1 MITASPRLL
10 LIIRLARPLE
20 PIVPTSKPIG
30 LRQWIWRAF
39 VRSALIPLVLVETA
53 LIAIYLLTNNAIRDA
68 QVEHLR
74 ETALNDL
81 QAAVSLESRLISEQ
95 LSQVSSL
102 TQLYRNLT
110 AQALQGEAPQQ
121 TPNLALSDDGVRYSP
136 SDDGG
141 AAVFYSNATAPERHD
156 LQKIARLRQL
166 EPLMKEIE
174 ARNPLVASLY
184 FNSWDSFN
192 HIYPWFFT
200 LDQYPADMDIPKYNF
215 YYLADAKHNPSR
227 GVVWTDVYLD
237 PAGHGWM
244 MSATAPVYR
253 GDFLEGVVGIDIT
266 VSGILEQIGQ
276 VQVPWG
282 GYAMLVSDDLSIMAL
297 PEPGE
302 ADFGLA
308 ELTEHSYLDAIRRE
322 VFKPEDF
329 QLDRRPE
336 TAELAAA
343 ISGASSG
350 VQQVMLGGRPQLVA
364 WTTVAQTGWHLLAV
378 VDEAAVFR
386 QTNALAS
393 RYQQIGYLLIAG
405 LVLFYIGFFAL
416 MWLRARQLSGALLT
430 PIAGISRMLG
440 EIGVGRW
447 QPQPAESQIR
457 ELDEMCRHTQDI
469 GSRLAY
475 SESERWEAQRRLE
488 LVLESATES
497 LWEYDMP
504 NHRLRIRGGM
514 GTRFGLPSGQLSDSE
529 FRRRIH
535 PDDLPQALAQIE
547 RVSRGLQQR
556 YEAEYRFADTQGHYH
571 WLLSRGRVLEHDPD
585 TGMAKILAGTHVDI
599 DALKRVEEELRAATL
614 QAQAASEAK
623 GRLLSGISHEL
634 RTPLNAILGFAQL
647 MRMDCDDESQS
658 EAAEYLDEILLASR
672 HLNQLLG
679 EILEWS
685 SLQNEPAQLELQ
697 AVDVCK
703 LMRECAE
710 LVSLEV
716 QQRGLHLQLQLP
728 DEPLQVLAEPRR
740 LRQVLLNLLSN
751 AMKYNVPDGHI
762 SLRTETSPGHVRL
775 LVEDTGLGIEPAQQA
790 QVFEPF
796 QRLGREN
803 SMIQGTG
810 IGLSLCLEFARL
822 MNGQLGLHSEPG
834 VGSRFWI
841 ELPRLAPAALQ

>member
-1 MITASPRLL
+1 MIAALPRPSLTV
-10 LIIRLARPLE
+10 RLARPLE

-110 AQALQGEAPQQ
+110 AQALQGVAPGQV
-121 TPNLALSDDGVRYSP
+121 PELALSDEGVRYSP

-447 QPQPAESQIR
+447 QPQPAQSQIR

-585 TGMAKILAGTHVDI
+585 TGVAKILAGTHVDI

>member
-74 ETALNDL
+74 QTALNDL

-110 AQALQGEAPQQ
+110 AQALQGVAPGQV
-121 TPNLALSDDGVRYSP
+121 PELALSDEGVRYSP

-244 MSATAPVYR
+244 MSATAPVYH

-447 QPQPAESQIR
+447 QPQPAQSQIR

-585 TGMAKILAGTHVDI
+585 TGVAKILAGTHVDI

>member
-1 MITASPRLL
+1 
-10 LIIRLARPLE
+10 
-20 PIVPTSKPIG
+20 
-30 LRQWIWRAF
+30 
-39 VRSALIPLVLVETA
+39 
-53 LIAIYLLTNNAIRDA
+53 
-68 QVEHLR
+68 
-74 ETALNDL
+74 
-81 QAAVSLESRLISEQ
+81 
-95 LSQVSSL
+95 
-102 TQLYRNLT
+102 
-110 AQALQGEAPQQ
+110 
-121 TPNLALSDDGVRYSP
+121 
-136 SDDGG
+136 
-141 AAVFYSNATAPERHD
+141 
-156 LQKIARLRQL
+156 
-166 EPLMKEIE
+166 
-174 ARNPLVASLY
+174 
-184 FNSWDSFN
+184 
-192 HIYPWFFT
+192 
-200 LDQYPADMDIPKYNF
+200 
-215 YYLADAKHNPSR
+215 
-227 GVVWTDVYLD
+227 
-237 PAGHGWM
+237 
-244 MSATAPVYR
+244 
-253 GDFLEGVVGIDIT
+253 
-266 VSGILEQIGQ
+266 
-276 VQVPWG
+276 
-282 GYAMLVSDDLSIMAL
+282 MLVSDDLSIMAL

-556 YEAEYRFADTQGHYH
+556 YEAEYRFADTQGRYH

-585 TGMAKILAGTHVDI
+585 TGVAKILAGTHVDI

>member
-110 AQALQGEAPQQ
+110 AQALQGVAPGQV
-121 TPNLALSDDGVRYSP
+121 PELALSDEGVRYSP

-447 QPQPAESQIR
+447 QPEPAQSQIR

-514 GTRFGLPSGQLSDSE
+514 VTRFGLPSGQLSDSE

-571 WLLSRGRVLEHDPD
+571 WLLSRGRVLAHDPD
-585 TGMAKILAGTHVDI
+585 TGVAKILAGTHVDI

-803 SMIQGTG
+803 SMIQGTR

>member
-1 MITASPRLL
+1 M
-10 LIIRLARPLE
+10 
-20 PIVPTSKPIG
+20 PTSKPIG

-110 AQALQGEAPQQ
+110 AQALQSEAPQQ
-121 TPNLALSDDGVRYSP
+121 TPKLALSDDGVRYSP

-244 MSATAPVYR
+244 MSATAPVYH

-447 QPQPAESQIR
+447 QPQPAQSQIR
-457 ELDEMCRHTQDI
+457 ELDEMCRHTHDI

-585 TGMAKILAGTHVDI
+585 TGVAKILAGTHVDI

-623 GRLLSGISHEL
+623 GRL
-634 RTPLNAILGFAQL
+634 
-647 MRMDCDDESQS
+647 
-658 EAAEYLDEILLASR
+658 
-672 HLNQLLG
+672 
-679 EILEWS
+679 
-685 SLQNEPAQLELQ
+685 
-697 AVDVCK
+697 
-703 LMRECAE
+703 
-710 LVSLEV
+710 
-716 QQRGLHLQLQLP
+716 
-728 DEPLQVLAEPRR
+728 
-740 LRQVLLNLLSN
+740 
-751 AMKYNVPDGHI
+751 
-762 SLRTETSPGHVRL
+762 
-775 LVEDTGLGIEPAQQA
+775 
-790 QVFEPF
+790 
-796 QRLGREN
+796 
-803 SMIQGTG
+803 
-810 IGLSLCLEFARL
+810 
-822 MNGQLGLHSEPG
+822 
-834 VGSRFWI
+834 
-841 ELPRLAPAALQ
+841 

>member
-1 MITASPRLL
+1 MITAPPRLL

-110 AQALQGEAPQQ
+110 AQALQGVAPGQV
-121 TPNLALSDDGVRYSP
+121 PELALSDEGVRYSP

-447 QPQPAESQIR
+447 QPEPAQSQIR

-514 GTRFGLPSGQLSDSE
+514 VTRFGLPSGQLSDSE

-571 WLLSRGRVLEHDPD
+571 WLLSRGRVLAHDPD
-585 TGMAKILAGTHVDI
+585 TGVAKILAGTHVDI

>member
-20 PIVPTSKPIG
+20 PIVPTSKPTG

-110 AQALQGEAPQQ
+110 AQALQSEAPQQ

-556 YEAEYRFADTQGHYH
+556 YEAEYRFADTQGRYH

-585 TGMAKILAGTHVDI
+585 TGVAKILAGTHVDI

-710 LVSLEV
+710 LVSLDV

>member
-110 AQALQGEAPQQ
+110 AQVLQGIAPGQV
-121 TPNLALSDDGVRYSP
+121 PELALSDEGVRYSP

-244 MSATAPVYR
+244 MSATAPVYH

-447 QPQPAESQIR
+447 QPQPAQSQIR

-571 WLLSRGRVLEHDPD
+571 WLLSRGRVLEHDRD
-585 TGMAKILAGTHVDI
+585 TGVAKILAGTHVDI

-647 MRMDCDDESQS
+647 MRMDCDDESQA

-697 AVDVCK
+697 PVNVCE

-710 LVSLEV
+710 LVSLDI
-716 QQRGLHLQLQLP
+716 QQRGLRLDLSLP
-728 DEPLQVLAEPRR
+728 DEHLLVLAEPRR

-751 AMKYNVPDGHI
+751 AMKYNVPEGHI
-762 SLRTETSPGHVRL
+762 SLRAETSPGHVRL

>member
-20 PIVPTSKPIG
+20 PIVPTSKPTG

-110 AQALQGEAPQQ
+110 AQALQSEAPQQ

-237 PAGHGWM
+237 PAGHGWI

-514 GTRFGLPSGQLSDSE
+514 GPRFGLPSGHLSDSE

-556 YEAEYRFADTQGHYH
+556 YEAEYRFADTQGRYH

-585 TGMAKILAGTHVDI
+585 TGVAKILAGTHVDI

-841 ELPRLAPAALQ
+841 ELPRLAPAPLQ

>member
-1 MITASPRLL
+1 M
-10 LIIRLARPLE
+10 
-20 PIVPTSKPIG
+20 PTPKPIG

-39 VRSALIPLVLVETA
+39 VRSALIPLVLVEA
-53 LIAIYLLTNNAIRDA
+53 GLIAIYLLTNSAIRDA
-68 QVEHLR
+68 QIEHLR

-81 QAAVSLESRLISEQ
+81 QASASLESRLISEQ
-95 LSQVSSL
+95 LEQVASL
-102 TQLYRNLT
+102 TELYRNLT
-110 AQALQGEAPQQ
+110 AQALLGDAPVA
-121 TPNLALSDDGVRYSP
+121 PPELALSGDGVRYSP
-136 SDDGG
+136 ENNGG
-141 AAVFYSNATAPERHD
+141 AAVFYSNATPAERHD
-156 LQKIARLRQL
+156 LEKIARLRQL

-200 LDQYPADMDIPKYNF
+200 LDQYPADMDIPQYNF
-215 YYLADAKHNPSR
+215 YYLADAEHNPGR
-227 GVVWTDVYLD
+227 GVVWTEVYLD

-244 MSATAPVYR
+244 MSAIAPVYR
-253 GDFLEGVVGIDIT
+253 DDFLEGVVGIDIT

-276 VQVPWG
+276 LQVPWG

-302 ADFGLA
+302 EDFGLA
-308 ELTEHSYLDAIRRE
+308 ELTEHSYLDAIRSE
-322 VFKPEDF
+322 MFKPEDF
-329 QLDRRPE
+329 RLDRRRE

-343 ISGASSG
+343 ISGADRG
-350 VQQVMLGGRPQLVA
+350 VQQVMLGGRLQLVA
-364 WTTVAQTGWHLLAV
+364 WTTVAQTGWHLLTV

-393 RYQQIGYLLIAG
+393 RYRQIGYLLIAG
-405 LVLFYIGFFAL
+405 LLLFYIGFYAV
-416 MWLRARQLSGALLT
+416 MWLRARQLSQALRD
-430 PIAGISRMLG
+430 PIAGISQMMK
-440 EIGVGRW
+440 EIGRGRW
-447 QPQPAESQIR
+447 RPAAVHSDIR
-457 ELDEMCRHTQDI
+457 ELDDMSRQTLEL
-469 GSRLAY
+469 GNRLAT
-475 SESERWEAQRRLE
+475 SEAQRGDTQRRLE

-497 LWEYDMP
+497 LWEYDMV
-504 NHRLRIRGGM
+504 NQSLRVRGNLVA
-514 GTRFGLPSGQLSDSE
+514 RFGLPAAQLSDSQ
-529 FRRRIH
+529 FRQRIH

-547 RVSRGLQQR
+547 RIKLGLQSR
-556 YEAEYRFADTQGHYH
+556 YEAKYRFADALGEYH

-585 TGMAKILAGTHVDI
+585 TGAPRVLAGTHVDI
-599 DALKRVEEELRAATL
+599 DALKRVEEELRAATA

-647 MRMDCDDESQS
+647 MRMDCDDESQA

-685 SLQNEPAQLELQ
+685 SLQQEAPQLELQ
-697 AVDVCK
+697 AVDVCG

-716 QQRGLHLQLQLP
+716 QQRGLQLELSLP
-728 DEPLQVLAEPRR
+728 DEDLQVLAEPRR
-740 LRQVLLNLLSN
+740 LRQVVLNLLSN
-751 AMKYNVPDGHI
+751 AMKYNIPEGRI
-762 SLRTETSPGHVRL
+762 ALRAETTPTLVRL
-775 LVEDTGLGIEPAQQA
+775 LVEDTGLGIDPAQQG

-822 MNGQLGLHSEPG
+822 MNGQMGLHSEPG

-841 ELPRLAPAALQ
+841 ELPRLVPHPAR

>member
-1 MITASPRLL
+1 M
-10 LIIRLARPLE
+10 
-20 PIVPTSKPIG
+20 PTSKPIG

-110 AQALQGEAPQQ
+110 AQALRGVAPGQV
-121 TPNLALSDDGVRYSP
+121 PELALSDEGVRYSP

-447 QPQPAESQIR
+447 QPQPAQSQIR

-585 TGMAKILAGTHVDI
+585 TGVAKILAGTHVDI

-697 AVDVCK
+697 AVDVCN

>member
-1 MITASPRLL
+1 M
-10 LIIRLARPLE
+10 
-20 PIVPTSKPIG
+20 PTSKPTG

-110 AQALQGEAPQQ
+110 AQALQSVAPGQV
-121 TPNLALSDDGVRYSP
+121 PELALSDEGVRYSP

-585 TGMAKILAGTHVDI
+585 TGVAKILAGTHVDI

>member
-110 AQALQGEAPQQ
+110 AQTLQSEAPQQ

-244 MSATAPVYR
+244 MSATAPVYH

-447 QPQPAESQIR
+447 QPQPAQSQIR

-504 NHRLRIRGGM
+504 NRRLRIRGGM

-585 TGMAKILAGTHVDI
+585 TGVAKILAGTHVDI

>member
-1 MITASPRLL
+1 
-10 LIIRLARPLE
+10 
-20 PIVPTSKPIG
+20 VPTANPIG

-68 QVEHLR
+68 QIEYLR
-74 ETALNDL
+74 DTALNDL
-81 QAAVSLESRLISEQ
+81 QAAVSLESRLVSEQ
-95 LSQVSSL
+95 LSQIGAL
-102 TQLYRNLT
+102 TQMYRNLT
-110 AQALQGEAPQQ
+110 AQALHSGEPAALPE
-121 TPNLALSDDGVRYSP
+121 LALSADGVRYSP
-136 SDDGG
+136 ENNGG
-141 AAVFYSNATAPERHD
+141 AAVFYSGATPAERHD
-156 LQKIARLRQL
+156 LEKIARLRQL

-174 ARNPLVASLY
+174 ARNPLIASLY

-215 YYLADAKHNPSR
+215 YYLADAGHNPER

-244 MSATAPVYR
+244 MSAIAPVYR
-253 GDFLEGVVGIDIT
+253 DDFLEGVVGIDIT

-276 VQVPWG
+276 LQVPWG
-282 GYAMLVSDDLSIMAL
+282 GYAMLVSDDLTIMAL

-302 ADFGLA
+302 TDFGLA
-308 ELTEHSYLDAIRRE
+308 ELTNHSYLDAIRSE
-322 VFKPEDF
+322 MFKPEDF
-329 QLDRRPE
+329 RLDRRPE

-343 ISGASSG
+343 ISGAASG

-364 WTTVAQTGWHLLAV
+364 WTTVAQTGWHLLTV

-393 RYQQIGYLLIAG
+393 RYRQIGYLLIAG

-416 MWLRARQLSGALLT
+416 MWLRARQLSQALLT

-440 EIGVGRW
+440 EIGLGRW
-447 QPQPAESQIR
+447 RPEPLQAQIR
-457 ELDEMCRHTQDI
+457 ELDEMSQHTQEI

-497 LWEYDMP
+497 LWEYDMA
-504 NHRLRIRGGM
+504 NHSLRVRGAM
-514 GTRFGLPSGQLSDSE
+514 VARFGLPSGQLSDSD
-529 FRRRIH
+529 FRQRIH

-547 RVSRGLQQR
+547 RVREGLQQR
-556 YEAEYRFADTQGHYH
+556 YEAKYRFADSMGGYH

-585 TGMAKILAGTHVDI
+585 TGAARVLAGTHVDI
-599 DALKRVEEELRAATL
+599 DALKRVEEELREATL

-647 MRMDCDDESQS
+647 MRMDCDDESQA

-697 AVDVCK
+697 PVNVCE

-710 LVSLEV
+710 LVSLDI
-716 QQRGLHLQLQLP
+716 QQRGLRLDLSLP
-728 DEPLQVLAEPRR
+728 DERLLVLAEPRR

-751 AMKYNVPDGHI
+751 AMKYNVPEGHI
-762 SLRTETSPGHVRL
+762 SLRAETSPSHVRL
-775 LVEDTGLGIEPAQQA
+775 LVEDTGLGIDPAQQA

-822 MNGQLGLHSEPG
+822 MNGQMGLHSEPG

-841 ELPRLAPAALQ
+841 ELPRLAPAASS

>member
-110 AQALQGEAPQQ
+110 AQALQSEAPQQ

-364 WTTVAQTGWHLLAV
+364 WTTVAQTGWHLLTV

-393 RYQQIGYLLIAG
+393 RYRQIGYLLIAG

-430 PIAGISRMLG
+430 PIAGISRMLS

-447 QPQPAESQIR
+447 QPQPAQSQIR

-585 TGMAKILAGTHVDI
+585 TGVAKMLAGTHVDI

>member
-110 AQALQGEAPQQ
+110 AQTLQSEAPQQ

-244 MSATAPVYR
+244 MSATAPVYH

-447 QPQPAESQIR
+447 QPQPAQSQIR

-585 TGMAKILAGTHVDI
+585 TGVAKILAGTHVDI

>member
-110 AQALQGEAPQQ
+110 AQALQSEAPQQ

-244 MSATAPVYR
+244 MSATAPVYH

-447 QPQPAESQIR
+447 QPQPAQSQIR

-556 YEAEYRFADTQGHYH
+556 YEAEYRFADTHGHYH

-585 TGMAKILAGTHVDI
+585 TGVAKILAGTHVDI

>member
-1 MITASPRLL
+1 M
-10 LIIRLARPLE
+10 
-20 PIVPTSKPIG
+20 PTSKPIG

-110 AQALQGEAPQQ
+110 AQALQGVAPGQV
-121 TPNLALSDDGVRYSP
+121 PELALSDEGVRYSP

-447 QPQPAESQIR
+447 QPQPAQSQIR

-585 TGMAKILAGTHVDI
+585 TGVAKILAGTHVDI

-647 MRMDCDDESQS
+647 MRMDCDDKSQS

>member
-1 MITASPRLL
+1 MPTAN
-10 LIIRLARPLE
+10 
-20 PIVPTSKPIG
+20 PIG

-68 QVEHLR
+68 QIEYLR
-74 ETALNDL
+74 DTALNDL
-81 QAAVSLESRLISEQ
+81 QAAVSLESRLVSEQ
-95 LSQVSSL
+95 LSQIGAL
-102 TQLYRNLT
+102 TQVYRNLT
-110 AQALQGEAPQQ
+110 AQALHSGEPAALPE
-121 TPNLALSDDGVRYSP
+121 LALSADGVRYSP
-136 SDDGG
+136 ENNGG
-141 AAVFYSNATAPERHD
+141 AAVFYSGATPAERHD
-156 LQKIARLRQL
+156 LEKIARLRQL

-174 ARNPLVASLY
+174 ARNPLIASLY

-215 YYLADAKHNPSR
+215 YYLADAEHNPER

-244 MSATAPVYR
+244 MSAIAPVYR
-253 GDFLEGVVGIDIT
+253 DDFLEGVVGIDIT

-276 VQVPWG
+276 LQVPWG
-282 GYAMLVSDDLSIMAL
+282 GYAMLVSDDLTIMAL

-302 ADFGLA
+302 TDFGLA
-308 ELTEHSYLDAIRRE
+308 ELTNHSYLDAIRSE
-322 VFKPEDF
+322 MFKPEDF
-329 QLDRRPE
+329 RLDRRPE

-343 ISGASSG
+343 ISGAASG

-364 WTTVAQTGWHLLAV
+364 WTTVAQTGWHLLTV

-393 RYQQIGYLLIAG
+393 RYRQIGYLLIAG

-416 MWLRARQLSGALLT
+416 MWLRARQLSQALLT

-440 EIGVGRW
+440 EIGLGRW
-447 QPQPAESQIR
+447 RPEPLQAQIR
-457 ELDEMCRHTQDI
+457 ELDEMSRHTQEI

-497 LWEYDMP
+497 LWEYDMA
-504 NHRLRIRGGM
+504 NHSLRVRGAIVAC
-514 GTRFGLPSGQLSDSE
+514 FGLPSGQLSDSD
-529 FRRRIH
+529 FRQRIH

-547 RVSRGLQQR
+547 RVREGLQQR
-556 YEAEYRFADTQGHYH
+556 YEAKYRFADSMGGYH

-585 TGMAKILAGTHVDI
+585 TGAARVLAGTHVDI
-599 DALKRVEEELRAATL
+599 DALKRVEEELREATL

-647 MRMDCDDESQS
+647 MRMDCDDESQA

-685 SLQNEPAQLELQ
+685 SLQQEAPQLELQ
-697 AVDVCK
+697 AVDVCG

-716 QQRGLHLQLQLP
+716 QQRGLQLELSLP
-728 DEPLQVLAEPRR
+728 DENLQVLAEPRR
-740 LRQVLLNLLSN
+740 LRQVVLNLLSN
-751 AMKYNVPDGHI
+751 AMKYNIPEGRI
-762 SLRTETSPGHVRL
+762 ALRAETTPALVRL
-775 LVEDTGLGIEPAQQA
+775 LVEDTGLGIDPAQQG

-822 MNGQLGLHSEPG
+822 MNGQMGLHSEPG

-841 ELPRLAPAALQ
+841 ELPRLVPHPAR

>member
-1 MITASPRLL
+1 M
-10 LIIRLARPLE
+10 
-20 PIVPTSKPIG
+20 PTSKPIG

-110 AQALQGEAPQQ
+110 AQALQGVAPGQV
-121 TPNLALSDDGVRYSP
+121 PELALSDEGVRYSP

-447 QPQPAESQIR
+447 QPQPAQSQIR

-585 TGMAKILAGTHVDI
+585 TGVAKILAGTHVDI

>member
-110 AQALQGEAPQQ
+110 AQALQSEAPQQ

-405 LVLFYIGFFAL
+405 LVLFYIGFFAI

-447 QPQPAESQIR
+447 QPQPAQSQIR

-585 TGMAKILAGTHVDI
+585 TGVAKILAGTHVDI

-841 ELPRLAPAALQ
+841 ELPRLAPSALQ

>member
-110 AQALQGEAPQQ
+110 AQALQGVAPGQV
-121 TPNLALSDDGVRYSP
+121 PELALSDEGVRYSP

-244 MSATAPVYR
+244 MSATAPVYH

-308 ELTEHSYLDAIRRE
+308 ELTEHSYLDAIRPE

-430 PIAGISRMLG
+430 PIAGISRMLS

-447 QPQPAESQIR
+447 QPQPAQSQIR

-585 TGMAKILAGTHVDI
+585 TGVAKMLAGTHVDI

>member
-1 MITASPRLL
+1 M
-10 LIIRLARPLE
+10 
-20 PIVPTSKPIG
+20 PTSKPTG

-110 AQALQGEAPQQ
+110 AQALQSEAPQQ

-556 YEAEYRFADTQGHYH
+556 YEAEYRFADTQGRYH

-585 TGMAKILAGTHVDI
+585 TGVAKILAGTHVDI

>member
-20 PIVPTSKPIG
+20 PIVPTSKPNG

-110 AQALQGEAPQQ
+110 AQTLQSEASQQ

-244 MSATAPVYR
+244 MSATAPVYH

-447 QPQPAESQIR
+447 QPQPAQSQIR

-585 TGMAKILAGTHVDI
+585 TGVAKILAGTHVDI

>member
-1 MITASPRLL
+1 M
-10 LIIRLARPLE
+10 
-20 PIVPTSKPIG
+20 PTSKPIG

-81 QAAVSLESRLISEQ
+81 EAAVSLESRLISEQ
-95 LSQVSSL
+95 LGQVSSL
-102 TQLYRNLT
+102 AQLYRNLT
-110 AQALQGEAPQQ
+110 AQALQSEAPQQ
-121 TPNLALSDDGVRYSP
+121 APNLALSDDGVRYSP

-215 YYLADAKHNPSR
+215 YYLADAEHNPSR

-244 MSATAPVYR
+244 MSAIAPVYH

-329 QLDRRPE
+329 QLDRRAE
-336 TAELAAA
+336 TAELATA
-343 ISGASSG
+343 ISGTSSG

-378 VDEAAVFR
+378 VDEAAIFR

-430 PIAGISRMLG
+430 PIATISRMLG

-447 QPQPAESQIR
+447 QPEPAQSQIR
-457 ELDEMCRHTQDI
+457 ELDEMSRHTQEI

-504 NHRLRIRGGM
+504 NHRLRIRGSM
-514 GTRFGLPSGQLSDSE
+514 VTRFGLPSGQLSDSE

-547 RVSRGLQQR
+547 RISRGLQQR
-556 YEAEYRFADTQGHYH
+556 YEAEYRFADTQGHYR

-585 TGMAKILAGTHVDI
+585 TGVAKILAGTHVDI

-710 LVSLEV
+710 MVSLDV

-762 SLRTETSPGHVRL
+762 SLRAETSPGHVRL

-841 ELPRLAPAALQ
+841 ELPRVAPAALQ

>member
-1 MITASPRLL
+1 MIAALPRPSLTV
-10 LIIRLARPLE
+10 RLARPLE

-110 AQALQGEAPQQ
+110 AQALQSVAPGQV
-121 TPNLALSDDGVRYSP
+121 PELALSDEGVRYSP

-350 VQQVMLGGRPQLVA
+350 VQQVMLGSRPQLVA

-585 TGMAKILAGTHVDI
+585 TGVAKILAGTHVDI

>member
-110 AQALQGEAPQQ
+110 AQALRGVAPGQV
-121 TPNLALSDDGVRYSP
+121 PELALSDEGVRYSP

-447 QPQPAESQIR
+447 QPQPAQSQIR

-514 GTRFGLPSGQLSDSE
+514 GTRFGLPSGQLSDRE

-556 YEAEYRFADTQGHYH
+556 YEAEYRFADTHGHYH

-585 TGMAKILAGTHVDI
+585 TGVAKILAGTHVDI

>member
-110 AQALQGEAPQQ
+110 AQALRGVAPGQV
-121 TPNLALSDDGVRYSP
+121 PELALSDEGVRYSP

-585 TGMAKILAGTHVDI
+585 TGVAKILAGTHVDI

-697 AVDVCK
+697 AVDVFK

>member
-110 AQALQGEAPQQ
+110 AQALQSEAPQQ
-121 TPNLALSDDGVRYSP
+121 TPKLALSDEGVRYSP

-215 YYLADAKHNPSR
+215 YYLADAKHNPGR

-416 MWLRARQLSGALLT
+416 MWLRARQLSGAQRT

-447 QPQPAESQIR
+447 QPQPAQSQIR

-585 TGMAKILAGTHVDI
+585 TGVAKILAGTHVDI

>member
-1 MITASPRLL
+1 M
-10 LIIRLARPLE
+10 
-20 PIVPTSKPIG
+20 PTPKPIG

-39 VRSALIPLVLVETA
+39 VRSALIPLMLVETA

-68 QVEHLR
+68 QIDHLR

-81 QAAVSLESRLISEQ
+81 QAAVSLESRLVSEQ
-95 LSQVSSL
+95 LSQVGSL

-110 AQALQGEAPQQ
+110 AQALHDGKPGRL
-121 TPNLALSDDGVRYSP
+121 PPLALSADGVRYSP
-136 SDDGG
+136 DDDGG
-141 AAVFYSNATAPERHD
+141 AAVFYSGATPAEQHD

-200 LDQYPADMDIPKYNF
+200 LDQYPADMDIPRYNF
-215 YYLADAKHNPSR
+215 YYLADAEHNPSR

-244 MSATAPVYR
+244 MSATAPVYS

-276 VQVPWG
+276 LQVPWG
-282 GYAMLVSDDLSIMAL
+282 GYAMLVSSDLTIMAL

-302 ADFGLA
+302 EDFGLA
-308 ELTEHSYLDAIRRE
+308 ELTDHPYLDAIRSE
-322 VFKPEDF
+322 MFKPEDF
-329 QLDRRPE
+329 RLDRRPE
-336 TAELAAA
+336 TADLAAA

-378 VDEAAVFR
+378 IDEVAVFR

-416 MWLRARQLSGALLT
+416 MWLRARQLSQALLT

-440 EIGVGRW
+440 DIGLGRW
-447 QPQPAESQIR
+447 RPEPVHAQIL
-457 ELDEMCRHTQDI
+457 ELDEMSRHTQDI

-504 NHRLRIRGGM
+504 NHTLRMRGSM
-514 GTRFGLPSGQLSDSE
+514 VTRFGLPSGQLSDAE

-535 PDDLPQALAQIE
+535 PDDLPQALAQLE
-547 RVSRGLQQR
+547 RVGLGLQQR
-556 YEAEYRFADTQGHYH
+556 YEAKYRFADTQGQYC

-585 TGMAKILAGTHVDI
+585 TGVAKVLAGTHVDI
-599 DALKRVEEELRAATL
+599 DALKRVEEELRTATV

-697 AVDVCK
+697 PVNVCG

-710 LVSLEV
+710 LISLDI
-716 QQRGLHLQLQLP
+716 QQRGLHLEVVP
-728 DEPLQVLAEPRR
+728 VDEHLLVLAEPRR

-751 AMKYNVPDGHI
+751 AMKYNIPDGHI
-762 SLRTETSPGHVRL
+762 SLRAETSPGHVRL
-775 LVEDTGLGIEPAQQA
+775 LVEDTGLGIDPAQQA

-822 MNGQLGLHSEPG
+822 MSGQLGLHSEPG

-841 ELPRLAPAALQ
+841 ELPRVVPAQLQ

>member
-20 PIVPTSKPIG
+20 PIVPTSKPTG

-110 AQALQGEAPQQ
+110 AQALQSEAPQQ

-200 LDQYPADMDIPKYNF
+200 LDQYPADIDIPKYNF

-556 YEAEYRFADTQGHYH
+556 YEAEYRFADTQGRYH

-585 TGMAKILAGTHVDI
+585 TGVAKILAGTHVDI

>member
-110 AQALQGEAPQQ
+110 AQALQGVAPGQV
-121 TPNLALSDDGVRYSP
+121 PELALSDEGVRYSP

-244 MSATAPVYR
+244 MSATAPVYH

-430 PIAGISRMLG
+430 PIAGISRMLS

-447 QPQPAESQIR
+447 QPQPAQSQIR

-585 TGMAKILAGTHVDI
+585 TGVAKMLAGTHVDI

-697 AVDVCK
+697 AVDVYN

-751 AMKYNVPDGHI
+751 AMKYNVPNGHI

>member
-1 MITASPRLL
+1 M
-10 LIIRLARPLE
+10 
-20 PIVPTSKPIG
+20 PTSKPIG

-110 AQALQGEAPQQ
+110 AQALQSEAPQQ

-184 FNSWDSFN
+184 FNTWDSFN

-447 QPQPAESQIR
+447 QPQPAQSQIR

-571 WLLSRGRVLEHDPD
+571 WLLSRARVLEHDPD
-585 TGMAKILAGTHVDI
+585 TGVAKILAGTHVDI

-775 LVEDTGLGIEPAQQA
+775 LVEDTGLGIEPTQQA

>member
-1 MITASPRLL
+1 M
-10 LIIRLARPLE
+10 
-20 PIVPTSKPIG
+20 PIPKPIG

-53 LIAIYLLTNNAIRDA
+53 LIAIYLLTNGAIRDA
-68 QVEHLR
+68 QIDHLR
-74 ETALNDL
+74 QTALNDL
-81 QAAVSLESRLISEQ
+81 QASASLESRLISEQ
-95 LSQVSSL
+95 LAQVGSL

-110 AQALQGEAPQQ
+110 AKALQDGAPAQL
-121 TPNLALSDDGVRYSP
+121 PELALSADGVRYSP
-136 SDDGG
+136 DDNGG
-141 AAVFYSNATAPERHD
+141 AAVFYSGATPAEQHD

-174 ARNPLVASLY
+174 TRNPLVASLY

-200 LDQYPADMDIPKYNF
+200 VDQYPADMNIPQYNF
-215 YYLADAKHNPSR
+215 YYLADAEHNPSR

-244 MSATAPVYR
+244 MSAIAPVYR
-253 GDFLEGVVGIDIT
+253 DAFLEGVVGIDIT
-266 VSGILEQIGQ
+266 VSVILEQIDQ
-276 VQVPWG
+276 LQVPWG

-302 ADFGLA
+302 VDFGLA
-308 ELTEHSYLDAIRRE
+308 ELTDHSYLEAIRSE
-322 VFKPEDF
+322 MFKPEDF

-343 ISGASSG
+343 ISGAPSG
-350 VQQVMLGGRPQLVA
+350 VQRVMLGGRPQLVA

-405 LVLFYIGFFAL
+405 LVLFYIGFFAV
-416 MWLRARQLSGALLT
+416 MWLRARQLSQALLA

-440 EIGVGRW
+440 DIGLGRW
-447 QPQPAESQIR
+447 RPEPVHAPIR
-457 ELDEMCRHTQDI
+457 ELDEMSRHTQDI
-469 GSRLAY
+469 GSRLAH

-504 NHRLRIRGGM
+504 NHTLRLRGSMLG
-514 GTRFGLPSGQLSDSE
+514 RFGLPSGVLSDRE
-529 FRRRIH
+529 FRQRIH

-547 RVSRGLQQR
+547 RIQQGLQQR
-556 YEAEYRFADTQGHYH
+556 YEAEYRFADALGEYH
-571 WLLSRGRVLEHDPD
+571 WLLSRGRVLEQDPQ
-585 TGMAKILAGTHVDI
+585 TGMVRVLAGTHVDI
-599 DALKRVEEELRAATL
+599 DALKRVEAELRAATL
-614 QAQAASEAK
+614 QAEAASEAK

-647 MRMDCDDESQS
+647 MRMDCDDSSQS

-685 SLQNEPAQLELQ
+685 SLQKERPQLELQ
-697 AVDVCK
+697 PVDVCS

-710 LVSLEV
+710 LVALEV
-716 QQRGLHLQLQLP
+716 QQRGLQLDLNLP
-728 DEPLQVLAEPRR
+728 DDGLLVLAEPRR

-751 AMKYNVPDGHI
+751 AMKYNVPNGHI
-762 SLRTETSPGHVRL
+762 SLRAESSPEHVRI
-775 LVEDTGLGIEPAQQA
+775 LVEDTGLGIDPAQQA

-841 ELPRLAPAALQ
+841 ELPRVAPAPLQ

>member
-110 AQALQGEAPQQ
+110 AQALHGVAPGQV
-121 TPNLALSDDGVRYSP
+121 PELALSDEGVRYSP

-447 QPQPAESQIR
+447 QPQPAQSQIR

-585 TGMAKILAGTHVDI
+585 TGVAKILAGTHVDI